1 MTLFKQKKPL
11 KWLSIRDVSE
21 SVVGTIAVWSIFV
34 DFRLNC
40 VARDF
45 AQAPKSKCHLFLRNR
60 YQEKTHVYLEGVRI
74 KRERE
79 PAPWWQTQ
87 GWVTG
92 EKVPSF

>member
-21 SVVGTIAVWSIFV
+21 SVVGTIVVWSIFV

-45 AQAPKSKCHLFLRNR
+45 AQAPKSKCHLFLRK
-60 YQEKTHVYLEGVRI
+60 Q
-74 KRERE
+74 
-79 PAPWWQTQ
+79 
-87 GWVTG
+87 
-92 EKVPSF
+92 VPGKYTYIFIRCAHKKENGNLLLGGKHKAG

>member
-21 SVVGTIAVWSIFV
+21 SVVGTIVVWSIFV

-45 AQAPKSKCHLFLRNR
+45 AQAPKSKCHLCIF
-60 YQEKTHVYLEGVRI
+60 EKTGTR
-74 KRERE
+74 KRHIYIFVGC
-79 PAPWWQTQ
+79 AHKK
-87 GWVTG
+87 
-92 EKVPSF
+92 EKGNLLLGGKHKAG